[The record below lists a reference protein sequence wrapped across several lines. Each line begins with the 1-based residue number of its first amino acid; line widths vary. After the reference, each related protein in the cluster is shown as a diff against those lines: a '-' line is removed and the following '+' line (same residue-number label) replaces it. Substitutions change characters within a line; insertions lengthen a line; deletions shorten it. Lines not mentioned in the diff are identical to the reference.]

1 MPFGAALMSP
11 RRLGLRRSTFT
22 YIKDTLEMA
31 PTAYRPGPLLKPQ
44 ATEPGWNGKADQR
57 RTIGSAIALDSTRR
71 LIQRLVQRFRFAGHS
86 PPTIHVGVD

>member
-44 ATEPGWNGKADQR
+44 ATEPGWNGRDEQ
-57 RTIGSAIALDSTRR
+57 IAERDSQLRWK
-71 LIQRLVQRFRFAGHS
+71 LSRFCSIAWFAALCI
-86 PPTIHVGVD
+86 TGVPLSL